1 MTSLFVFSFYCKL
14 MIFFFCNFCFILLVI
29 LQWRLRTEQRRVCF
43 FSSNVKCPEKCPSPL
58 RSCVPALFLLFCFR
72 LQLRRSQAP
81 APDCRSQNG
90 FGENGPR
97 AFVWGRSVFVS
108 LIWPCNKECEKAAV
122 TTGAEEKHRLCSHE
136 SAEREGP
143 KVTEKAL
150 K

>member
-14 MIFFFCNFCFILLVI
+14 MIFFFVI
-29 LQWRLRTEQRRVCF
+29 FASFFWSYCSDGSEPNNEESVFFPQMLNVQR
-43 FSSNVKCPEKCPSPL
+43 NALPL
-58 RSCVPALFLLFCFR
+58 CVPTLFLLFCFR